1 MSIEQQMNQDLVS
14 AMKAKNE
21 TALIVLRLVKTAVTN
36 YKIEKK
42 SENISDDDV
51 LGIIQKQVKQ
61 RKESIASYLQG
72 GRKDLA
78 DKEQSEIAI
87 LEKYLPEQASET
99 EIVTTLKKIIQEKNF
114 TSKNQLGLLM
124 KEAMPHFKGKADGKM
139 VQNLASQLLV

>member
-1 MSIEQQMNQDLVS
+1 MSIEQQINQDLVS
-14 AMKAKNE
+14 AMKAKDE
-21 TALIVLRLVKTAVTN
+21 IALLVLRLVKTAITN

-61 RKESIASYLQG
+61 RKESITSYTQG

-78 DKEQSEIAI
+78 DKEQNEITI
-87 LEKYLPEQASET
+87 LEKYLPAQAT
-99 EIVTTLKKIIQEKNF
+99 EAEITATLKKIIQEKNF

-124 KEAMPHFKGKADGKM
+124 KEAMPHFKGKADGKL
-139 VQNLASQLLV
+139 VQKLGSELLN